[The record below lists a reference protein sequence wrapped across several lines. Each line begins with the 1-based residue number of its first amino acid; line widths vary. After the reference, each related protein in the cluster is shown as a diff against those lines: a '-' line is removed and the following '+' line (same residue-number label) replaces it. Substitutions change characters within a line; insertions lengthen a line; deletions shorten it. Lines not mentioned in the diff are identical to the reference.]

1 MYIEGFIKD
10 EQGENKLN
18 IRMSS
23 ISTAFACW
31 DQ

>member
-10 EQGENKLN
+10 EQGGNKLY
-18 IRMSS
+18 ILMYS
-23 ISTAFACW
+23 ILTAFACW